1 MPFLKVRQHLAQSEG
16 FILQSL
22 LAAGLGLA
30 VALVVL
36 AFHGLIDLLI
46 MAAGEPGSWE
56 VWQVLALPTLGAVFV
71 FAILNRYPKRA
82 SFGLRHVVNE
92 LHHAPWHWPT
102 TNAFLQFFLT
112 PIVLASGQSGGR
124 EGPAVHLGATLGAM
138 TTERFHLPRNNL
150 RVMVG
155 AGTAAAIGGSFLT
168 PLAGVAFAMEVV
180 VLEYTVAG
188 FLPIIVSAVVAST
201 MVSWISGQP
210 LVPFPNFDSMGEP
223 ALVWVALIGIFAGCT
238 SALFNATTR
247 WAERHRPPY
256 SILLAGIACA
266 LVGLVFQDALG
277 DGQGLWRDLTGG
289 QITLGLLAGWLVS
302 KLFMTAVVAGWG
314 MPLGLI
320 TPLLLLGAITGS
332 LVSML
337 GTGQWLPV
345 YALIGMACT
354 MGAALMAPLA
364 ALVFIIELSDSTLL
378 IAPAMLALAIAVIIH
393 RSLGQGGLV
402 LDQLK
407 DAGQAVKLH
416 QSNHPLD
423 HLGLDA
429 ALQTRLVRVS
439 RRFAGLPRNADW
451 VIWRQGPRTIQALAW
466 LDFVRQTDDLD
477 AGALLNTLDAPTL
490 GRANA
495 DATLAEVLGLCRK
508 HDWQGVYVIEDRQ
521 IRGIVL
527 EEQLRA
533 HFQ

>member
-1 MPFLKVRQHLAQSEG
+1 M
-16 FILQSL
+16 
-22 LAAGLGLA
+22 
-30 VALVVL
+30 
-36 AFHGLIDLLI
+36 
-46 MAAGEPGSWE
+46 
-56 VWQVLALPTLGAVFV
+56 
-71 FAILNRYPKRA
+71 
-82 SFGLRHVVNE
+82 
-92 LHHAPWHWPT
+92 
-102 TNAFLQFFLT
+102 
-112 PIVLASGQSGGR
+112 
-124 EGPAVHLGATLGAM
+124 HLGATLGAM

-201 MVSWISGQP
+201 VVSWISGQP
-210 LVPFPNFDSMGEP
+210 LVPFPNFDSMGEAATP
-223 ALVWVALIGIFAGCT
+223 LGCLNWHPCRMHQRAIQRNYPLGRT
-238 SALFNATTR
+238 ASSSLFDFVS
-247 WAERHRPPY
+247 RHRLRLGGSGFSGCLRRWTRPMARSDGRPDY
-256 SILLAGIACA
+256 SRIARWLAG
-266 LVGLVFQDALG
+266 
-277 DGQGLWRDLTGG
+277 
-289 QITLGLLAGWLVS
+289 S
-302 KLFMTAVVAGWG
+302 KLVMTAVVAGWG

-320 TPLLLLGAITGS
+320 TPLLLLGAIVGS
-332 LVSML
+332 MVSML

-402 LDQLK
+402 LDQWK
-407 DAGQAVKLH
+407 MQGRPSNSI
-416 QSNHPLD
+416 SNHPLD

>member
-46 MAAGEPGSWE
+46 MAVGEPSSWE
-56 VWQVLALPTLGAVFV
+56 IWQVLALPTLGALIV
-71 FAILNRYPKRA
+71 FAILKRYPKRA

-201 MVSWISGQP
+201 VVSWISGQP
-210 LVPFPNFDSMGEP
+210 SCPFQLRFDGRARP
-223 ALVWVALIGIFAGCT
+223 PLLPIGIRRMHQRAIQHDYPLGRT
-238 SALFNATTR
+238 PS
-247 WAERHRPPY
+247 PPY
-256 SILLAGIACA
+256 SICWRHRLR
-266 LVGLVFQDALG
+266 LG
-277 DGQGLWRDLTGG
+277 GSGFSGCLRRWTRPMARSDGRPDY
-289 QITLGLLAGWLVS
+289 LGCSLAGW
-302 KLFMTAVVAGWG
+302 
-314 MPLGLI
+314 
-320 TPLLLLGAITGS
+320 
-332 LVSML
+332 
-337 GTGQWLPV
+337 
-345 YALIGMACT
+345 
-354 MGAALMAPLA
+354 
-364 ALVFIIELSDSTLL
+364 
-378 IAPAMLALAIAVIIH
+378 
-393 RSLGQGGLV
+393 
-402 LDQLK
+402 
-407 DAGQAVKLH
+407 
-416 QSNHPLD
+416 
-423 HLGLDA
+423 
-429 ALQTRLVRVS
+429 
-439 RRFAGLPRNADW
+439 
-451 VIWRQGPRTIQALAW
+451 
-466 LDFVRQTDDLD
+466 
-477 AGALLNTLDAPTL
+477 
-490 GRANA
+490 
-495 DATLAEVLGLCRK
+495 
-508 HDWQGVYVIEDRQ
+508 
-521 IRGIVL
+521 
-527 EEQLRA
+527 
-533 HFQ
+533 